1 MMKHYLRLRH
11 AAVAALGTLAA
22 AFTACT
28 SRVPLTP
35 AEPPAART
43 PVPTPEAAARS
54 AEPAA
59 IQRTS
64 GATSAGAYRSDAA
77 SHVYALNQQRIYKGR
92 LPPLLYAIGT
102 LQVEVDRSGNVRKLN
117 WMRAPK
123 HAPEVVAEIERTVR
137 AAEPF
142 PAPVRLGRVVYTDTW
157 LWHESGRFQ
166 LHTLTEGQ
174 D

>member
-1 MMKHYLRLRH
+1 MMKHSTRPRH
-11 AAVAALGTLAA
+11 GFVAAALAALAA
-22 AFTACT
+22 ALTGCG
-28 SRVPLTP
+28 SRVPLNEAP
-35 AEPPAART
+35 VART
-43 PVPTPEAAARS
+43 PVPAPDDAARP
-54 AEPAA
+54 AETAA
-59 IQRTS
+59 VQRTS

-77 SHVYALNQQRIYKGR
+77 SHVYALNQPRIFKGR

-102 LQVEVDRSGNVRKLN
+102 LQVEVDRSGHVRKLN

-123 HAPEVVAEIERTVR
+123 HAPEVVAEIERMVR

-142 PAPVRLGRVVYTDTW
+142 PAPVRLGRVTYTDTW
-157 LWHESGRFQ
+157 LWDKSGRFQ